1 VTRPGQVAMRDEASV
16 ARNLGVLTAAQV
28 VTMLLNLA
36 ALVYSR
42 NVLGPYWFGAL
53 QFGVA
58 FSAYALV
65 VAEWGLATLGVR
77 EVSRLETAVAIRR
90 YAGEHLGLMA
100 LLGVVTI
107 TLGVV
112 VLPLFPI
119 TRTDP
124 VIFLAYLA
132 TVVPMFLSLDWVGI
146 GLERLPW
153 VSVAKTVRSL
163 VYAVAV
169 LALLRAWDGFAGWAA
184 PRWVPVFFL
193 TGFLVSAALMAW
205 RVRSWLGGYVWPRWP
220 GRAEAVRRLEAT
232 AAIGAGAVTMRV
244 LLNVDIILLGVVAT
258 PEVVG
263 DYAAAAKVV
272 VVLLVAVEVV
282 WNALLPRLSRA
293 WALDRA
299 VFRRRYNGYLGLV
312 ILGFVPLAAG
322 GLLLGAGLMDLLY
335 GGRAP
340 GAGAVCR
347 VLSLSYA
354 ALAVGQFFGN
364 GLIASD
370 RQRASFPPVAVG
382 AAVAVVGVG
391 VLARSYG
398 GLGASLGM
406 LASHLSLL
414 GLSGWAA
421 RDLFLP
427 SLRRPLMAS
436 LAGTVA
442 MAAAATLGRDLPFV
456 VRALSAATAY
466 GVVAVPLAAAWWRRG
481 RG

>member
-1 VTRPGQVAMRDEASV
+1 
-16 ARNLGVLTAAQV
+16 VLTVAQAA
-28 VTMLLNLA
+28 TMLLNLV

-42 NVLGPYWFGAL
+42 NVLGSYWFGAL

-77 EVSRLETAVAIRR
+77 EVSRLDTTAVVRR
-90 YAGEHLGLMA
+90 YAGEHLGLMT
-100 LLGVVTI
+100 LMGVVTLA
-107 TLGVV
+107 LGAA

-119 TRTDP
+119 YRTDP
-124 VIFLAYLA
+124 VIFLVYLA
-132 TVVPMFLSLDWVGI
+132 TIVPMFLSFDWVGI

-193 TGFLVSAALMAW
+193 AGFLVSAALMAW
-205 RVRSWLGGYVWPRWP
+205 RVRVWLGGWVWPRWP
-220 GRAEAVRRLEAT
+220 GRAEAARRLGT
-232 AAIGAGAVTMRV
+232 TGAIGAGALTMRV
-244 LLNVDIILLGVVAT
+244 LLNVDIILLAVVAT
-258 PEVVG
+258 PEIVG

-293 WALDRA
+293 WVQDRT
-299 VFRRRYNGYLGLV
+299 VFRCRYNGYLGLA
-312 ILGFVPLAAG
+312 ILGLVPLAVG
-322 GLLLGAGLMDLLY
+322 GLLFGGGLMDLLY
-335 GGRAP
+335 DGRAP
-340 GAGAVCR
+340 GAGAICR

-354 ALAVGQFFGN
+354 ALAVGQFFGH

-370 RQRASFPPVAVG
+370 RQRASFPPVATG
-382 AAVAVVGVG
+382 AVVAVVGVG
-391 VLARSYG
+391 VLARVHG

-406 LASHLSLL
+406 LASHLTLL
-414 GLSGWAA
+414 VLSGLAA

-427 SLRRPLMAS
+427 TLRRPLIAS
-436 LAGTVA
+436 LAGAAA
-442 MAAAATLGRDLPFV
+442 MAVAAALARELPFV
-456 VRALSAATAY
+456 VRALLAATFYAA
-466 GVVAVPLAAAWWRRG
+466 VVVPLVAAWWRESRAWCRRG
-481 RG
+481 GNSGATAGVHSRS

>member
-1 VTRPGQVAMRDEASV
+1 MRNEASV
-16 ARNLGVLTAAQV
+16 VRNLGVLTAAQA

-77 EVSRLETAVAIRR
+77 EVSRLDGAAAIRR
-90 YAGEHLGLMA
+90 YAGEHLGLMT
-100 LLGVVTI
+100 LLGVVTLA
-107 TLGVV
+107 LGAA

-119 TRTDP
+119 YRTDP
-124 VIFLAYLA
+124 VIFLVYLA
-132 TVVPMFLSLDWVGI
+132 TVVPMFLSFDWVGI

-153 VSVAKTVRSL
+153 VSAAKTLRSL

-193 TGFLVSAALMAW
+193 AGFLVSAALMAW
-205 RVRSWLGGYVWPRWP
+205 RARVWLDGWVWPRWP
-220 GRAEAVRRLEAT
+220 GRAEAARRLAAT
-232 AAIGAGAVTMRV
+232 SAIGAGALTMRI

-258 PEVVG
+258 PEIVG

-272 VVLLVAVEVV
+272 VVLLVAVEVL
-282 WNALLPRLSRA
+282 WQALLPRLSRA
-293 WALDRA
+293 WARDRA
-299 VFRRRYNGYLGLV
+299 VFRRRYNSYLGLV
-312 ILGFVPLAAG
+312 ILGLVPLAAG
-322 GLLLGAGLMDLLY
+322 GLLLGGGLMDLLY

-340 GAGAVCR
+340 GAGAICR
-347 VLSLSYA
+347 VLSVSYA

-370 RQRASFPPVAVG
+370 RQRASFPPVAAG
-382 AAVAVVGVG
+382 AVVALIGVG
-391 VLARSYG
+391 VLARGYG

-406 LASHLSLL
+406 LASHLALL
-414 GLSGWAA
+414 ALSGWAA

-427 SLRRPLMAS
+427 TLRPPL
-436 LAGTVA
+436 LAGLAGAAA
-442 MAAAATLGRDLPFV
+442 MAAAAWLGHDLPFV
-456 VRALSAATAY
+456 VRSLLAGLAYAAA
-466 GVVAVPLAAAWWRRG
+466 AVPSAMTWWRRG

>member
-1 VTRPGQVAMRDEASV
+1 MRNAVSV
-16 ARNLGVLTAAQV
+16 ARNLGVLTVAQAA
-28 VTMLLNLA
+28 TMLLNLA

-77 EVSRLETAVAIRR
+77 EVSRLDTAAEVRR
-90 YAGEHLGLMA
+90 YAGDHLGLMT
-100 LLGVVTI
+100 LMGVVT
-107 TLGVV
+107 LALSAA

-124 VIFLAYLA
+124 VIFLIYLT
-132 TVVPMFLSLDWVGI
+132 TVVPMFLSFDWVGI

-153 VSVAKTVRSL
+153 VSVAKTARSL

-184 PRWVPVFFL
+184 ARWVPVFFL
-193 TGFLVSAALMAW
+193 AGFLVSAALMAW
-205 RVRSWLGGYVWPRWP
+205 RVRVWLGGWVWPRWP
-220 GRAEAVRRLEAT
+220 GRTEAARRLGAT
-232 AAIGAGAVTMRV
+232 AAIGAGAMTMRV

-258 PEVVG
+258 PEIVG

-293 WALDRA
+293 WAQDRA
-299 VFRRRYNGYLGLV
+299 VFRRRYNSYLGLV

-322 GLLLGAGLMDLLY
+322 GLLLGGGLMDLLY

-340 GAGAVCR
+340 GAGAICR

-354 ALAVGQFFGN
+354 ALAVGQFFGY

-370 RQRASFPPVAVG
+370 RQRASFPPVAAG
-382 AAVAVVGVG
+382 AVVAVVGVG
-391 VLARSYG
+391 VLARVG
-398 GLGASLGM
+398 GGFGASLGM
-406 LASHLSLL
+406 LASHLTLL
-414 GLSGWAA
+414 ALSGWAA

-427 SLRRPLMAS
+427 TLRRPLIAS
-436 LAGTVA
+436 LAGVAA
-442 MAAAATLGRDLPFV
+442 MAAVTVLVRELPFV
-456 VRALSAATAY
+456 VRTGLAATSYA
-466 GVVAVPLAAAWWRRG
+466 VFVVPLTAAWWRHG
-481 RG
+481 RC